1 MTPTSKRLACG
12 AAILSTLALA
22 GPAHATSPG
31 RDGRIAFIQDG
42 DVYTMRPDGSS
53 MRRLTELAPDSAGHA
68 AWSSD
73 GRTLT
78 LDVSLPDGSAQL
90 WTMQPDGSRQRQL
103 LDDRGYAD
111 LDPSFAPNDRDIT
124 FSRCSATCVIYRI
137 RSDGTQLT
145 ALTAFDPGLVDFQS
159 VYSPNGRTIAFGRFA
174 SDGSA
179 GGIALMNADGTNVRP
194 VTPPELGAN
203 DPDWSPYGRRLVF
216 GTHCCDPQNSL
227 LWTIGA
233 DGSRPAQLT
242 FGADVHDFQPS
253 WAPQG
258 DRIAFE
264 RHTPSA
270 ESSGIYVV
278 RPNGAGLKMIERGGI
293 QPRWG
298 SAP

>member
-12 AAILSTLALA
+12 AAILLTLALA

-31 RDGRIAFIQDG
+31 RDGRIAFIQEG
-42 DVYTMRPDGSS
+42 DVYTMRPDGTSL
-53 MRRLTELAPDSAGHA
+53 RRLTTLAPNSAGHA
-68 AWSSD
+68 AWASD
-73 GRTLT
+73 GRALAF
-78 LDVSLPDGSAQL
+78 DVSLPDGSAQL
-90 WTMQPDGSRQRQL
+90 WTMQPDGSRQQQL
-103 LDDRGYAD
+103 LDDPGYAD
-111 LDPSFAPNDRDIT
+111 LDPSFAPDDRHIT
-124 FSRCSATCVIYRI
+124 FSRCSLTCVIYRI
-137 RSDGTQLT
+137 RSDGAQLT
-145 ALTAFDPGLVDFQS
+145 ALTAFDPTLADFQS

-174 SDGSA
+174 TDGSA
-179 GGIALMNADGTNVRP
+179 GGITLIDADGTNVRS

-203 DPDWSPYGRRLVF
+203 DPDWSPHGRRLVF

-227 LWTIGA
+227 LWTIRA

-264 RHTPSA
+264 RHTPFA

-278 RPNGAGLKMIERGGI
+278 RPDGAGLKMIERGGI